1 MKSATLVIVLT
12 SLTIAMAVAAPIVVF
27 GFLYV
32 LQVQPERAAALEVRN
47 QLEAARGELNRRR
60 ALVKSQAAGT
70 AASAGDEFDARTAEG
85 DRIGDVAHALTAA
98 LNSPAVGRVSN
109 VSIAT
114 GASGDDP
121 IDSMVGVFSRK
132 VMHAPVT
139 VTFDAKYEEIGRFF
153 WNLRVLPTTFDL
165 RSVELTRIAAPPAG
179 LMRARVSLLAFHR
192 PGAMRPRVAPQPQ
205 KADVVT
211 TPPSTRD
218 PSGKQPRAEG
228 VADGAVA
235 TVVQPDPVVTGI
247 LFSSGRRVALVDG
260 RIVRQG
266 DRLGAG
272 VVQSIEPDAVVIA
285 GPGGRTRRLEI
296 ERRLIGTRAR

>member
-1 MKSATLVIVLT
+1 MKSATLVTVLT

-60 ALVKSQAAGT
+60 ALVRSQAAGT

-85 DRIGDVAHALTAA
+85 DRIGDVAHALTAM
-98 LNSPAVGRVSN
+98 LKSPAVGTVSN

-114 GASGDDP
+114 GAPGDDP

-132 VMHAPVT
+132 VMHTPVT
-139 VTFDAKYEEIGRFF
+139 VTFDAQYDQIGRFF
-153 WNLRVLPTTFDL
+153 RNLRVLPTTFDL
-165 RSVELTRIAAPPAG
+165 QSVELTRIAASPAG
-179 LMRARVSLLAFHR
+179 LMRARVSLLVFHR
-192 PGAMRPRVAPQPQ
+192 PGAMRPRAPQPQ
-205 KADVVT
+205 KVDVVT
-211 TPPSTRD
+211 TPASTPD
-218 PSGKQPRAEG
+218 PSGKQPRAES

-235 TVVQPDPVVTGI
+235 TVVQPDPVVTSI